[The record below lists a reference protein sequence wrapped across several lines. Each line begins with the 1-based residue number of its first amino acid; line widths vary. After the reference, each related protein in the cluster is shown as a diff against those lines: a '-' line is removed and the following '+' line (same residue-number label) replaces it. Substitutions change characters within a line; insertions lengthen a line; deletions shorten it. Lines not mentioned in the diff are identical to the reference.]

1 MPHSLVVAKFMPQRS
16 AYWTSPYGRK
26 KATSLPTRPF
36 LALRISQTDIG
47 CHNQWEDGDFLFAVS
62 PQKPSGANEGCYF
75 ALGSSL
81 DAGRRI
87 LHVEPPLH
95 PGCGTLYVHTFPR
108 LLEHLDPVR
117 SKSQVQT
124 VSRLPHQLDES
135 SYFAFCRSVLDD
147 YDNILKNKYA
157 TDERSSGGY
166 GPVGDEWG
174 TWSIWQDTEGM
185 LKANGYV
192 FEYLE
197 PQSFDLSA
205 VQLPSIYQD
214 LLLYNQ

>member
-1 MPHSLVVAKFMPQRS
+1 
-16 AYWTSPYGRK
+16 
-26 KATSLPTRPF
+26 
-36 LALRISQTDIG
+36 
-47 CHNQWEDGDFLFAVS
+47 
-62 PQKPSGANEGCYF
+62 
-75 ALGSSL
+75 
-81 DAGRRI
+81 
-87 LHVEPPLH
+87 
-95 PGCGTLYVHTFPR
+95 
-108 LLEHLDPVR
+108 
-117 SKSQVQT
+117 
-124 VSRLPHQLDES
+124 
-135 SYFAFCRSVLDD
+135 LDD